1 MIFFIKEKCGVC
13 PCLVI
18 NMTAPILYF
27 WMTDKVRGDVW
38 RLESLS
44 LSKYHQGLI
53 KICGAGGEKVDSH
66 SGRGQLV

>member
-1 MIFFIKEKCGVC
+1 
-13 PCLVI
+13 
-18 NMTAPILYF
+18 MTAPILYF

-53 KICGAGGEKVDSH
+53 KICGAGGEKVDTLRQ
-66 SGRGQLV
+66 GAAGLD